1 MSGRRKSRIVQRT
14 PILKG
19 GRTCREPRKR
29 DMESRKTGERRR
41 VARSYVGGPRRAGA
55 IGASVGMPCIDRP
68 TPTRRFRAHGVVARK
83 RSANIV
89 ENMQYP
95 PSRRRAPT
103 V

>member
-1 MSGRRKSRIVQRT
+1 
-14 PILKG
+14 
-19 GRTCREPRKR
+19 
-29 DMESRKTGERRR
+29 
-41 VARSYVGGPRRAGA
+41 
-55 IGASVGMPCIDRP
+55 MPCIDRP

>member
-1 MSGRRKSRIVQRT
+1 MVGVQPNPDRSTKATVRGGFFASARPGIRRDARIQR
-14 PILKG
+14 
-19 GRTCREPRKR
+19 
-29 DMESRKTGERRR
+29 
-41 VARSYVGGPRRAGA
+41 
-55 IGASVGMPCIDRP
+55 
-68 TPTRRFRAHGVVARK
+68 FVARK

>member
-1 MSGRRKSRIVQRT
+1 MVGVQPNPDRYT
-14 PILKG
+14 KATVRG
-19 GRTCREPRKR
+19 GFFA
-29 DMESRKTGERRR
+29 S
-41 VARSYVGGPRRAGA
+41 ARPG
-55 IGASVGMPCIDRP
+55 
-68 TPTRRFRAHGVVARK
+68 TRRDARIQRFVARK